1 MLAEIVNL
9 KLTFLQKIP
18 ILSKKCADNFQ
29 FSRLPGSSGEL
40 SRIADGAG
48 PGAAVQ
54 LFRPQTY
61 DSASP
66 QMSKH

>member
-1 MLAEIVNL
+1 M
-9 KLTFLQKIP
+9 
-18 ILSKKCADNFQ
+18 CAYNFQ
-29 FSRLPGSSGEL
+29 FSQLPGNSGEL
-40 SRIADGAG
+40 SRIVADGAG